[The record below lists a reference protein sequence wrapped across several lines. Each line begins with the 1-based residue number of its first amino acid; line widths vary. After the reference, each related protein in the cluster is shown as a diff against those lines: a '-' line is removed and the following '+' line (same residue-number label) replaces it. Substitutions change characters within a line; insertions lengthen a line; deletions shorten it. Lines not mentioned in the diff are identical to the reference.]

1 MRTSLSE
8 SQRLRFSVR
17 IYYSGVQKRT
27 ARTHP
32 SHIKSFTM
40 WRLVLV
46 GVMQMPGRETKNM
59 FFVRDLRV
67 AAYSLIRTP
76 GLVIAVVLT
85 LALGIGA
92 NAAIFTLVRGV
103 LLKPLVNRDED
114 RLIYFRQS
122 APGIG
127 EENAAF
133 SVPELD
139 DLRASVKTLSAFGD
153 FSAMD
158 FTMIGLG
165 EPRSIRGGV
174 VGGTYFDVMG
184 LHPVLGRLIGPQD
197 DGPKAAGV
205 VVLTYRFWTTALHKD
220 PSVLGKTVRL
230 GSIGD
235 RSATVIGVLEP
246 CVPYPQDTEIISNIV
261 TSPHHLSA
269 TMVTGRIHR
278 MTELF
283 GRLAPGATLEQARAE
298 LRSAYSAMKK
308 DHPEAYAQEANFQI
322 GTKLLRDEITSGA
335 RTVLL
340 VLLAASGLVFIIAC
354 SNVANLILAR
364 TVRREGE
371 LAVRVA
377 LGASRGALRRM
388 LLAESLLLCGAGA
401 ALGVLSAQPLV
412 AVLARYASR
421 FSIRALDF
429 RVDSSL
435 LWVGAALAVVAAVI
449 LALVPRLPSSSG
461 TSGTPRGLSLSSGSV
476 RITGSTSRRQRIF
489 AVTQIAASFV
499 LLAGAS
505 TLITTLIALQRTQ
518 TGLDTQHVLAIDV
531 PAMSYG
537 KTPQQVVDFYKEAIR
552 RIDALPGVSKTAF
565 GDVVPWRD
573 GGGPG
578 SALQFSGDGHVHA
591 AGVEDP
597 RAHSRSISPGFF
609 AALGVPIV
617 AGRDFNVLD
626 DQDDNQERVVI
637 VSETLAQRMFPNQ
650 DAINRHVYW
659 TDPVLQ
665 FFPGTD
671 LEKSRLM
678 APHRIIGVTAD
689 IDDGHVVPEPTLTI
703 YSPFNEG
710 MIFGGRL
717 FIHTGANP
725 YALVM
730 PVTRV
735 IHDVSADQPV
745 ERAASLEDIRAE
757 VLTPDRLNSLVFGVF
772 AAVALAIAVVGVAGV
787 LAFSVSAR
795 TREFGIRLALG
806 SEPQRLLKGVIAEG
820 TVIAAAGVLAGAAFG
835 FVLARLAGRY
845 FLDIKM
851 PGALPVF
858 VSAFVLMAVAIV
870 ASVLPAARAARVDVM
885 QALRSE

>member
-1 MRTSLSE
+1 M
-8 SQRLRFSVR
+8 
-17 IYYSGVQKRT
+17 
-27 ARTHP
+27 
-32 SHIKSFTM
+32 SF
-40 WRLVLV
+40 
-46 GVMQMPGRETKNM
+46 
-59 FFVRDLRV
+59 FRDLRV
-67 AAYSLIRTP
+67 AFHSLKRTQ
-76 GLVIAVVLT
+76 GLAITVILT
-85 LALGIGA
+85 RALGIGA

-114 RLIYFRQS
+114 RLIYIRQS
-122 APGIG
+122 APGTG
-127 EENAAF
+127 DEDTAF
-133 SVPELD
+133 AVPEIQ
-139 DLRASVKTLSAFGD
+139 DLRASVKTLSALGE
-153 FSAMD
+153 FSTLE

-165 EPRSIRGGV
+165 EPRVVQSGV
-174 VGGTYFDVMG
+174 VSGNFFEVMG

-197 DGPKAAGV
+197 DGPKADGV
-205 VVLTYRFWTTALHKD
+205 VVLTYRFWTTTFKKD
-220 PSVLGKTVRL
+220 PSVIGKTVRL

-246 CVPYPQDTEIISNIV
+246 CVPYPQDTEIIANIV

-283 GRLAPGATLEQARAE
+283 GRLAPGVTLDQAGAE

-308 DHPEAYAQEANFQI
+308 DHPEAYSREADFQI
-322 GTKLLRDEITSGA
+322 GAKLLRNQITSGA

-354 SNVANLILAR
+354 SNVANLVLAR

-377 LGASRGALRRM
+377 LGASKGALRRM

-401 ALGVLSAQPLV
+401 ALGVISAQPMV

-435 LWVGAALAVVAAVI
+435 LWVGAALAIVAAVI
-449 LALVPRLPSSSG
+449 LAFVPRLPSSGTSSG
-461 TSGTPRGLSLSSGSV
+461 TASGLNLASGSARV
-476 RITGSTSRRQRIF
+476 RGSTSRRQRIF
-489 AVTQIAASFV
+489 VVTQIAASFV

-505 TLITTLIALQRTQ
+505 SLITTLIALQRAQ
-518 TGLDTQHVLAIDV
+518 TGLDTQHVLAVDV
-531 PAMSYG
+531 PAMSEG
-537 KTPQQVVDFYKEAIR
+537 KTPQQVAGFYKEAIR
-552 RIDALPGVSKTAF
+552 RIDALPGVTETAF

-573 GGGPG
+573 GDGPGGPALPF
-578 SALQFSGDGHVHA
+578 SAHGHVHA

-597 RAHSRSISPGFF
+597 RARSRSISHGFF
-609 AALGVPIV
+609 AALGVPII
-617 AGRDFNVLD
+617 AGRDFNAL
-626 DQDDNQERVVI
+626 DNQNNNEESVVI
-637 VSETLAQRMFPNQ
+637 VSETVARRMFPNQ

-671 LEKSRLM
+671 LEKSRLV
-678 APHRIIGVTAD
+678 APHRIIGVMAD
-689 IDDGHVVPEPTLTI
+689 IDDEHVVPQPTPTI
-703 YSPFNEG
+703 YSSFDQG
-710 MIFGGRL
+710 AIFGGRL
-717 FIHTGANP
+717 FIHTAANP
-725 YALVM
+725 YALV
-730 PVTRV
+730 PSVTR
-735 IHDVSADQPV
+735 IIRDMSANQPV

-795 TREFGIRLALG
+795 TRGFGLPLALG
-806 SEPQRLLKGVIAEG
+806 SQPQHLLSGVITEG
-820 TVIAAAGVLAGAAFG
+820 AVMAAVGVLAGAAFG
-835 FVLARLAGRY
+835 FALARLAGKY
-845 FLDIKM
+845 FLDMKM
-851 PGALPVF
+851 P
-858 VSAFVLMAVAIV
+858 
-870 ASVLPAARAARVDVM
+870 
-885 QALRSE
+885 

>member
-1 MRTSLSE
+1 MA
-8 SQRLRFSVR
+8 F
-17 IYYSGVQKRT
+17 I
-27 ARTHP
+27 
-32 SHIKSFTM
+32 
-40 WRLVLV
+40 
-46 GVMQMPGRETKNM
+46 
-59 FFVRDLRV
+59 RDLRV
-67 AAYSLIRTP
+67 AAHSLRRTP
-76 GLVIAVVLT
+76 GLATAVVLT

-103 LLKPLVNRDED
+103 LLKPLVNRDEN
-114 RLIYFRQS
+114 RLIYIRQS
-122 APGIG
+122 APGMG
-127 EENAAF
+127 DDNTTF
-133 SVPELD
+133 SVPEVQ
-139 DLRASVKTLSAFGD
+139 DLQASVKNVSAFGD
-153 FSAMD
+153 FSVMG

-205 VVLTYRFWTTALHKD
+205 VVLTYRFWANTLHKD
-220 PSVLGKTVRL
+220 PTVIGKAVRL

-246 CVPYPQDTEIISNIV
+246 CVPYPQDTEIIANVV

-283 GRLAPGATLEQARAE
+283 GRLAPGVTLDQARSE
-298 LRSAYSAMKK
+298 LEAAYVTMKK
-308 DHPEAYAQEANFQI
+308 DHPEAYAKEADFRI
-322 GTKLLRDEITSGA
+322 GTKLLRDQITSGA

-340 VLLAASGLVFIIAC
+340 VLLGAAGLVFIIAC

-371 LAVRVA
+371 LAVRTA

-401 ALGVLSAQPLV
+401 ALGIASAQPMV

-421 FSIRALDF
+421 FSVRALDLT
-429 RVDSSL
+429 VDSTM
-435 LWVGAALAVVAAVI
+435 LWAGAGLAILAAVI
-449 LALVPRLPSSSG
+449 LAYVPRLPSSEA
-461 TSGTPRGLSLSSGSV
+461 TSGLGLASGSV
-476 RITGSTSRRQRIF
+476 RIIGSASRRQRIF

-505 TLITTLIALQRTQ
+505 AVITTLIALQRAQ

-552 RIDALPGVSKTAF
+552 RIDALPGVSETAF
-565 GDVVPWRD
+565 GNTVPWRD
-573 GGGPG
+573 GYLGPG
-578 SALQFSGDGHVHA
+578 LQFSGDGHPHA
-591 AGVEDP
+591 QGVEDP
-597 RAHSRSISPGFF
+597 RAQWRVISPGFF
-609 AALGVPIV
+609 ASLGVPIL
-617 AGRDFNVLD
+617 AGRDFNALDSQNND
-626 DQDDNQERVVI
+626 DQNNKEPVVI
-637 VSETLAQRMFPNQ
+637 VSETLARRMFPGQ

-671 LEKSRLM
+671 LQKARLV

-689 IDDGHVVPEPTLTI
+689 VDDGHVVPEPTLSV

-710 MIFGGRL
+710 PMFGGNL
-717 FIHTGANP
+717 FIHTSANP
-725 YALVM
+725 YSLVT
-730 PVTRV
+730 PVTR
-735 IHDVSADQPV
+735 IIREMSADQPV
-745 ERAASLEDIRAE
+745 EHAATLEDIRAE
-757 VLTPDRLNSLVFGVF
+757 VLTPDRLNSAVFGVF

-787 LAFSVSAR
+787 LTFSVTAR

-806 SEPQRLLKGVIAEG
+806 SEPRQLLKGVVAEG
-820 TVIAAAGVLAGAAFG
+820 SLMAAAGVLAGAAFG
-835 FVLARLAGRY
+835 FVMARLAGKY
-845 FLDIKM
+845 FLDVKM
-851 PGALPVF
+851 PGVLPVV
-858 VSAFVLMAVAIV
+858 VSALVLMTVAVV
-870 ASVLPAARAARVDVM
+870 ASVLPAARAARVDVV

>member
-1 MRTSLSE
+1 M
-8 SQRLRFSVR
+8 
-17 IYYSGVQKRT
+17 
-27 ARTHP
+27 
-32 SHIKSFTM
+32 SFI
-40 WRLVLV
+40 
-46 GVMQMPGRETKNM
+46 
-59 FFVRDLRV
+59 RDLRV

-76 GLVIAVVLT
+76 GLAIAVVLT

-103 LLKPLVNRDED
+103 LLKPLVNRGED
-114 RLIYFRQS
+114 RLIYIRQS

-133 SVPELD
+133 SVPELQD
-139 DLRASVKTLSAFGD
+139 MRASVKTLSAFGD
-153 FSAMD
+153 FSAIN

-174 VGGTYFDVMG
+174 VGGTFFDVMG

-197 DGPKAAGV
+197 DGPQAAGV

-230 GSIGD
+230 GSLGD

-246 CVPYPQDTEIISNIV
+246 CVPYPQDTEIIANVV

-283 GRLAPGATLEQARAE
+283 GRLAPGVTLNQARAE

-308 DHPEAYAQEANFQI
+308 DHPESYAQEGDFQI
-322 GTKLLRDEITSGA
+322 GVKLLRDEITSGA

-340 VLLAASGLVFIIAC
+340 VLLAASALVFIIAC

-377 LGASRGALRRM
+377 LGASTGALRRM

-401 ALGVLSAQPLV
+401 AIGVLSAQPMV

-435 LWVGAALAVVAAVI
+435 LWVGAALAIVAAVI
-449 LALVPRLPSSSG
+449 LAFVPRLPSASG
-461 TSGTPRGLSLSSGSV
+461 TSASATSGKPSGLSLSSGSA

-518 TGLDTQHVLAIDV
+518 TGLDTQHVLAVDV

-537 KTPQQVVDFYKEAIR
+537 KTPQQVVDFYKETIR
-552 RIDALPGVSKTAF
+552 RIDALPGVSETAF

-573 GGGPG
+573 GSFGT
-578 SALQFSGDGHVHA
+578 LQFSGDGHVHA

-597 RAHSRSISPGFF
+597 RAQSRSVSPGFF
-609 AALGVPIV
+609 AALGVPII
-617 AGRDFNVLD
+617 AGRDFNALD
-626 DQDDNQERVVI
+626 DNNDNKEPVVI
-637 VSETLAQRMFPNQ
+637 VSQSLAQRMFPNQ
-650 DAINRHVYW
+650 DAVNRHVYW

-665 FFPGTD
+665 FASGTD
-671 LEKSRLM
+671 VEKARLI

-689 IDDGHVVPEPTLTI
+689 VDDLHVVPEPMVTI

-710 MIFGGRL
+710 TLFGGRL
-717 FIHTGANP
+717 FIHTGTNP
-725 YALVM
+725 YALVSS
-730 PVTRV
+730 VTR
-735 IHDVSADQPV
+735 IIREMSSDQPV
-745 ERAASLEDIRAE
+745 EHAASLADIRAE

-820 TVIAAAGVLAGAAFG
+820 TVIASAGLLAGAAFG

-845 FLDIKM
+845 FLDVRM

-858 VSAFVLMAVAIV
+858 ISAFVLMAVAVI
-870 ASVLPAARAARVDVM
+870 ASVLPAARASRVDVM

>member
-1 MRTSLSE
+1 MCAT
-8 SQRLRFSVR
+8 
-17 IYYSGVQKRT
+17 GV
-27 ARTHP
+27 
-32 SHIKSFTM
+32 
-40 WRLVLV
+40 
-46 GVMQMPGRETKNM
+46 
-59 FFVRDLRV
+59 
-67 AAYSLIRTP
+67 
-76 GLVIAVVLT
+76 
-85 LALGIGA
+85 
-92 NAAIFTLVRGV
+92 
-103 LLKPLVNRDED
+103 
-114 RLIYFRQS
+114 RQS

-127 EENAAF
+127 DENATF
-133 SVPELD
+133 SVPEIQ
-139 DLRASVKTLSAFGD
+139 DLRASVKTLRAFGD
-153 FSAMD
+153 FSDMD
-158 FTMIGLG
+158 FTMIDLG

-184 LHPVLGRLIGPQD
+184 LRPVLGRLIGPQD

-205 VVLTYRFWTTALHKD
+205 VVLTYRFWTTAFHKD
-220 PSVLGKTVRL
+220 PSVIGKTVRL

-246 CVPYPQDTEIISNIV
+246 CVPYPQDTEVIANVV

-283 GRLAPGATLEQARAE
+283 GRLAPGVTLDQGGAE

-322 GTKLLRDEITSGA
+322 GVKLLRDEITSGA

-340 VLLAASGLVFIIAC
+340 VLLAAAGLVFIIAC

-377 LGASRGALRRM
+377 LGASEGALRRM
-388 LLAESLLLCGAGA
+388 LLADSLLLCGAGA
-401 ALGVLSAQPLV
+401 ALGVISAQPMV
-412 AVLARYASR
+412 AILARYASR
-421 FSIRALDF
+421 FSVRALDF

-435 LWVGAALAVVAAVI
+435 LWVGAALAIVAAVI
-449 LALVPRLPSSSG
+449 LAFVPRLPSS
-461 TSGTPRGLSLSSGSV
+461 GTPNGLSLSSGSL

-505 TLITTLIALQRTQ
+505 TLIATLIALQRAQ
-518 TGLDTQHVLAIDV
+518 TGLNTQHVLAIDV

-565 GDVVPWRD
+565 GNVVPWRD
-573 GGGPG
+573 AGGPTAPG
-578 SALQFSGDGHVHA
+578 LQFSADGHVHA
-591 AGVEDP
+591 SGVEDP
-597 RAHSRSISPGFF
+597 RAQWRVISPGFF
-609 AALGVPIV
+609 AALGAPII
-617 AGRDFNVLD
+617 AGRDFNAL
-626 DQDDNQERVVI
+626 DNQSNAEPVVI
-637 VSETLAQRMFPNQ
+637 VSQALAQRMFPNQ
-650 DAINRHVYW
+650 DAVNRHVYW

-665 FFPGTD
+665 FFDGTD
-671 LEKSRLM
+671 LEKARLV

-689 IDDGHVVPEPTLTI
+689 IDDEHVVPEPTLTV
-703 YSPFNEG
+703 YSSFDEG
-710 MIFGGRL
+710 PMFGGRL
-717 FIHTGANP
+717 FIHTDANP
-725 YALVM
+725 YALV
-730 PVTRV
+730 PSVTRS
-735 IHDVSADQPV
+735 IRTMSADQPV
-745 ERAASLEDIRAE
+745 ERAATLEDIRAE

-820 TVIAAAGVLAGAAFG
+820 TVMAAAGVLAGAAFG

-845 FLDIKM
+845 FLDMKM
-851 PGALPVF
+851 PGALPVA
-858 VSAFVLMAVAIV
+858 VSAFVLMAVAVI

>member
-1 MRTSLSE
+1 MMLIPR
-8 SQRLRFSVR
+8 
-17 IYYSGVQKRT
+17 
-27 ARTHP
+27 
-32 SHIKSFTM
+32 
-40 WRLVLV
+40 
-46 GVMQMPGRETKNM
+46 REGKNM
-59 FFVRDLRV
+59 SFVRDLRV
-67 AAYSLIRTP
+67 AAHSLIRTP
-76 GLVIAVVLT
+76 GLAIAVVLT

-103 LLKPLVNRDED
+103 LLKPLVNRGED
-114 RLIYFRQS
+114 RLIYIRQS

-133 SVPELD
+133 SVPEIQ
-139 DLRASVKTLSAFGD
+139 DLRANVKTLSAFGD

-165 EPRSIRGGV
+165 EPRSIQGGV

-205 VVLTYRFWTTALHKD
+205 VVLTYRFWATALHKD
-220 PSVLGKTVRL
+220 PSVIGKTVRL

-246 CVPYPQDTEIISNIV
+246 CVPYPQDTEIISNVV

-283 GRLAPGATLEQARAE
+283 GRLAPGVTLDQARAE
-298 LRSAYSAMKK
+298 FCAAYSAMKK
-308 DHPEAYAQEANFQI
+308 DHPEAYAQASDFQI
-322 GTKLLRDEITSGA
+322 GVKLLRDQITSGA

-354 SNVANLILAR
+354 SNVANLVLAR

-371 LAVRVA
+371 LAVRMA
-377 LGASRGALRRM
+377 LGASKGALRRM

-401 ALGVLSAQPLV
+401 AIGVLSAQPMV

-429 RVDSSL
+429 GVDSSL
-435 LWVGAALAVVAAVI
+435 LWVGAALAIVAAVI
-449 LALVPRLPSSSG
+449 LAFVPRLPSSG
-461 TSGTPRGLSLSSGSV
+461 TSSGTPGGLSLSSGSA
-476 RITGSTSRRQRIF
+476 RITGNTSRRQRIF
-489 AVTQIAASFV
+489 AVTQIGASFV

-505 TLITTLIALQRTQ
+505 TLITTLIALQRAQ

-531 PAMSYG
+531 PAMSNG
-537 KTPQQVVDFYKEAIR
+537 KTPQQVVNFYKEAIR
-552 RIDALPGVSKTAF
+552 RIDALPGVTETAF

-573 GGGPG
+573 GSFGT
-578 SALQFSGDGHVHA
+578 LQFSGDGHVHA

-597 RAHSRSISPGFF
+597 RAQSRTISPGFF
-609 AALGVPIV
+609 AALGVPII
-617 AGRDFNVLD
+617 AGRDFNALD
-626 DQDDNQERVVI
+626 DNNDNNKEPIVI
-637 VSETLAQRMFPNQ
+637 VSQTLAQRMFPSQ
-650 DAINRHVYW
+650 DAVNRHVYW

-665 FFPGTD
+665 FATGTD
-671 LEKSRLM
+671 LEKARMM
-678 APHRIIGVTAD
+678 APRRIIGVTAD
-689 IDDGHVVPEPTLTI
+689 IDDLHVVPEATATI
-703 YSPFNEG
+703 YSPFDEG
-710 MIFGGRL
+710 TLFGGRL

-725 YALVM
+725 YALA
-730 PVTRV
+730 PSVTR
-735 IHDVSADQPV
+735 IIRDMSADQPV
-745 ERAASLEDIRAE
+745 ERAATLEDVRAE

-806 SEPQRLLKGVIAEG
+806 SEPQQLLKGVIAEG
-820 TVIAAAGVLAGAAFG
+820 TVMAAAGVLAGAAFG

-845 FLDIKM
+845 FLDVKM